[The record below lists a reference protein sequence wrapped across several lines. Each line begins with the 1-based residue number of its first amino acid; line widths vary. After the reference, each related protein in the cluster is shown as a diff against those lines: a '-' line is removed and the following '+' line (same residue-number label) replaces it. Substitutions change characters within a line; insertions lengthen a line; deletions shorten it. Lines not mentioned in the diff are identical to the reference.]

1 MLPKWLNDDNMSTGL
16 SRHKLTLV
24 WVAIVNQGRGGGRRG
39 GGGTKAPRVDK

>member
-24 WVAIVNQGRGGGRRG
+24 WVAIVNQGAARGGGRG
-39 GGGTKAPRVDK
+39 GEGGTPG